1 VSGRRFK
8 LGAIFLMT
16 GILVAGMERP
26 ISASL
31 NNFVESYQ
39 AVSNTS
45 APMSFWERLVYSIA
59 LSKQRAPEKKCMAA
73 NLPART

>member
-1 VSGRRFK
+1 MAA
-8 LGAIFLMT
+8 LA
-16 GILVAGMERP
+16 VAGMERP

-31 NNFVESYQ
+31 SNFVESYE

-59 LSKQRAPEKKCMAA
+59 LSKQRTSEKKCVTA
-73 NLPART
+73 NLLTRI